1 MSDNKIRI
9 PVEVLEDTDIV
20 AVELEITD
28 PTTGQVHT
36 FTGATEAEA
45 TAAAERFFGAD
56 EAERITRS

>member
-1 MSDNKIRI
+1 MSDNTIRI
-9 PVEVLEDTDIV
+9 PVEIIEDTDI

-45 TAAAERFFGAD
+45 TEAAERFFGVD
-56 EAERITRS
+56 EAERIAAHD